1 MSSAVWPFRFTLRP
15 KSLEMPTF
23 KTRIAEGNEGN
34 DQRAAEFGDDFKLR
48 VLGSI
53 RFPQTSTGKT
63 LADWLA
69 FVEARLG
76 RYDPFL
82 YSPWTQRY
90 RTVTLEAVGTG
101 DGSTTAFALDSRY
114 IDASTL
120 LVYKAGVLQTLTT
133 HYTFSGN
140 NTAPLVTFVSAPTG
154 GQAITATYDRYFPM
168 FLEDDGHEPVY
179 LASQAADASR
189 PVRIDGVELL
199 ETAPGGHLV

>member
-1 MSSAVWPFRFTLRP
+1 MSTSTFPFVFSRLPVFN
-15 KSLEMPTF
+15 EGPTF
-23 KTRIAEGNEGN
+23 KTRIVGGNEGS
-34 DQRAAEFGDDFKLR
+34 DQRAAEFGDDYKLR
-48 VLGSI
+48 VYGSI
-53 RFPQTSTGKT
+53 RLPQGSNT
-63 LADWLA
+63 LATWLA

-114 IDASTL
+114 IDAASL

-140 NTAPLVTFVSAPTG
+140 NTAPLVTFLSAPTG

-168 FLEDDGHEPVY
+168 FLEDDGSEPVY
-179 LASQAADASR
+179 LTSDAADSTR
-189 PVRIDGVELL
+189 KVRIDGVELL